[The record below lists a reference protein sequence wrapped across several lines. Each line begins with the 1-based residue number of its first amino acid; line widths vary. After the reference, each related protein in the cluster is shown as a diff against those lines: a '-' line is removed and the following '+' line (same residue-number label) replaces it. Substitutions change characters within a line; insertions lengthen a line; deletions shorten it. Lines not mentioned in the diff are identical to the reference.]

1 MWKLKLYLSRYKK
14 QAIIGPLFKFTEA
27 VLELFVPLVMARIID
42 IGVANRDISYVLK
55 MGGLLLLLGA
65 VGLGCALICQYSASI
80 ASQGVGTAL
89 RNDVYH
95 QVNSFSHAEIDRF
108 GTHSLVT
115 RLTNDINQLQ
125 VAVAML
131 IRLVVRAPFLAIG
144 AVVMAF
150 TIDIKLSLILLI
162 TLPLIVLVLWLIM
175 SKSVPFFKVMQKKLD
190 RISLITR
197 ENLEGARVI
206 RAFSK
211 QDTEKARFAEASD
224 DLAGTAVGVGRLSAL
239 LNPLTY
245 TIMNIG
251 IVAVIWFGGGQVNG
265 GNLTQGEIIAFVN
278 YMTQILLALVVVAN
292 LVVTFTK
299 ASASAA
305 RVNEV
310 LETTSSVVS
319 ENQAAISGKADASQI
334 SFQDVEFSYPGA
346 EAPSLQGVTVDIE
359 QGETIGIIGGT
370 GSGKSTLVSLIPR
383 FYDITGGQLRIDG
396 VDVKEYPLSQ
406 LRQKIGL
413 VPQKAAVVSGTI
425 AENLRWG
432 KEAATDEELIAA
444 LKTAQAWDFVS
455 ALPDGLETYIE
466 QGGKNVSGG
475 QKQRLTIA
483 RALVGNPE
491 VLILD
496 DSSSALDFATDA
508 ALRKALRKNTA
519 GMTVLIVS
527 QRAGSIRH
535 ADKIIVLDDGEVAG
549 IGTHDELFQ
558 CCNVYREICLSQLSA
573 EEARGKGGK
582 LHE

>member
-1 MWKLKLYLSRYKK
+1 MWKLKRYLGRYKK
-14 QAIIGPLFKFTEA
+14 QVIIGPLFKFTEA
-27 VLELFVPLVMARIID
+27 VLELFVPLVMAQVID
-42 IGVANRDISYVLK
+42 IGVANSDLPYVLK

-65 VGLGCALICQYSASI
+65 VGLGCALICQYSASV
-80 ASQGVGTAL
+80 ASQGIGTIL
-89 RNDVYH
+89 RNDLYH
-95 QVNSFSHAEIDRF
+95 KINSFSHAEIDRF

-150 TIDIKLSLILLI
+150 TIDLKLSMILLV

-175 SKSVPFFKVMQKKLD
+175 GKSVPFFKVMQKKLD

-211 QDTEKARFAEASD
+211 QDTEKTRFRNASD

-245 TIMNIG
+245 TIMNVG
-251 IVAVIWFGGGQVNG
+251 IVAVLWFGGGQVNAG
-265 GNLTQGEIIAFVN
+265 DLTQGEIIAFVN

-310 LETTSSVVS
+310 LETESSVVS
-319 ENQAAISGKADASQI
+319 QNKMIVSGNSSASQI
-334 SFQDVEFSYPGA
+334 SFQNATFSYQGA
-346 EAPSLQGVTVDIE
+346 EVPSLQGVTVDISR
-359 QGETIGIIGGT
+359 GETVGIIGGT
-370 GSGKSTLVSLIPR
+370 GSGKSTLVHLIPR
-383 FYDITGGQLRIDG
+383 FYDVTEGKLLIDG
-396 VDVKEYPLSQ
+396 IDVKEYPLSQ
-406 LRQKIGL
+406 LRKKIGL

-432 KEAATDEELIAA
+432 KEDASEDELIAA
-444 LKTAQAWDFVS
+444 LKTAQAYDFVA
-455 ALPDGLETYIE
+455 ALPDGLETHIE

-483 RALVGNPE
+483 RALVGKPE

-508 ALRKALRKNTA
+508 ALRKALRKDTA

-549 IGTHDELFQ
+549 IGTHEDLFQ
-558 CCNVYREICLSQLSA
+558 NCAVYREICLSQLSA
-573 EEARGKGGK
+573 EEAKGKGGASY
-582 LHE
+582 E